1 MAAPD
6 VSEDTGDR
14 EVFPTPFAFPVAA
27 QVTAQ
32 RCDVGVGQ
40 PGRQPSEEAAL
51 LPRHATAV
59 YQDSRPTSTVR
70 EDEGAGQAEAV
81 SGADSLDNGL
91 CRHVA
96 PYGISVVARWL
107 PYEPRLD
114 T

>member
-59 YQDSRPTSTVR
+59 YQDSRRRAPSGRTRVPDRRRPSAVR
-70 EDEGAGQAEAV
+70 TALTMV
-81 SGADSLDNGL
+81 CAD
-91 CRHVA
+91 
-96 PYGISVVARWL
+96 
-107 PYEPRLD
+107 